1 MATFVSSQQDP
12 KYRIHNMAVNI
23 EHVKSISKETSGFNY
38 TIIFQF
44 NEKQSFEW
52 NYRFS
57 SDRDADFGRLEEML
71 QFKHMT

>member
-1 MATFVSSQQDP
+1 MATFVKAQQDP

-23 EHVKSISKETSGFNY
+23 EHVKSISKEMSGFNY
-38 TIIFQF
+38 TIVFKF

-57 SDRDADFGRLEEML
+57 SDRDADYERLKELLE
-71 QFKHMT
+71 FSRVA